1 MSIVVFIRHGQTD
14 WNTKNLTQGRENIPL
29 NQKGIDQA
37 IKASADLKH
46 SLEKTGF
53 KFNKIFSSPLCR
65 ALDTAKMI
73 ADAIGNTP
81 VIVDQRLIERDF
93 GNLSGTY
100 YDKNS
105 PTVLR
110 DTSDPTVETKQSLI
124 ERVNSLIKDE
134 VGMNENVL
142 FVTHGAITR
151 IYAMNAKKSDAV
163 SKNEIGIMG
172 NCSLVVYSYDGNEP
186 ILIGYD
192 IAPKNF
198 NAQELL

>member
-1 MSIVVFIRHGQTD
+1 MSIICFLRHGQTD
-14 WNTKNLTQGRENIPL
+14 WNTKSLTQGRENIPL

-53 KFNKIFSSPLCR
+53 KFDKIYSSPLSR
-65 ALDTAKMI
+65 ALDTAKMV
-73 ADAIGNTP
+73 AEAIGNVP

-93 GNLSGTY
+93 GELSGMY

-110 DTSDPTVETKQSLI
+110 DTDNPTVETTQSLI
-124 ERVNSLIKDE
+124 DRVNSLISDKVKKD
-134 VGMNENVL
+134 ENVL

-151 IYAMNAKKSDAV
+151 IYAMNAKKSKEV
-163 SKNEIGIMG
+163 SKKEIGIMG
-172 NCSLVVYSYDGNEP
+172 NCSLVVYSYDGKEP
-186 ILIGYD
+186 LLIGYD
-192 IAPKNF
+192 IEPKKF
-198 NAQELL
+198 NLQELI